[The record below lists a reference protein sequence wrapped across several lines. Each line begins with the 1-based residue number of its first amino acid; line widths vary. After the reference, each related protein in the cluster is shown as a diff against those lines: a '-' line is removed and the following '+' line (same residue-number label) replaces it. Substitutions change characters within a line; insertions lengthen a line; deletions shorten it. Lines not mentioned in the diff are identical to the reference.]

1 MRVGRRRL
9 SAYSWMVVAAVLLR
23 AASGGGG
30 LGGFLYAAAAEPRAS
45 YAAGVILFAVSVVLS
60 ISFATSQ
67 SVSLPRFSALL
78 SVPAFLYAG
87 WWYVLDDHASGLVIG
102 AAALGAFVLGFPV
115 AIRQFLDGR
124 GKRPS
129 PRRASQPLKPERWA
143 EPRALLAQRDSRC
156 ASGRP
161 GARRHRVIG
170 GGV

>member
-1 MRVGRRRL
+1 MSVPRRRL
-9 SAYSWMVVAAVLLR
+9 SAYSWMVVAAILLR

-30 LGGFLYAAAAEPRAS
+30 PGGFMYAAAAEPRVS
-45 YAAGVILFAVSVVLS
+45 YAAGLVLFAVSCALS

-87 WWYVLDDHASGLVIG
+87 WWYVLDDHTSGLVLG

-124 GKRPS
+124 GNRPS
-129 PRRASQPLKPERWA
+129 PRRATQPRRPER
-143 EPRALLAQRDSRC
+143 
-156 ASGRP
+156 
-161 GARRHRVIG
+161 
-170 GGV
+170 